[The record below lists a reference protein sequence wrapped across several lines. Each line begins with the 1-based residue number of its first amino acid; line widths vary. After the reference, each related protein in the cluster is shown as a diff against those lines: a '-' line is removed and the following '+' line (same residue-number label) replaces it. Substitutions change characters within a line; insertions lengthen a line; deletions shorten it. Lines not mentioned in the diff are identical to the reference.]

1 MRKIFAIICFSILSF
16 ALFAEETLSPQ
27 SLELLQSSV
36 FEVVTK
42 KNEVDPL
49 TYEKPLPLE
58 RLPYAQRT
66 DKYNPIGTAFL
77 LTDGNFYTAAH
88 VLQLQEK
95 LLQDQFFVRDIK
107 GNTYPIDK
115 VLKFSTNRDFVIF
128 TAKDFTKPANS
139 GLEQNLSV
147 NLNTTVFAVGNAQ
160 GEGIVIRGG
169 MLTSQTPEDK
179 QGEWKWLR
187 FSAAANPGN
196 SGGPL
201 VDKDGKVIGIITMK
215 NSTENL
221 NYALPLSE
229 LTNVPDLT
237 GVFNIQSYY
246 TIPNINGQNF
256 FNQCAFE
263 MKLPQT
269 LTEVRSYCWT
279 QFNNHISSFAESQ
292 YQNFRFTGPNSF
304 VKTNKS
310 NFLMYDDFCPDFP
323 CVMCMTDN
331 QKWSAYYPQDVKDF
345 KLDDNGSVSYGAQLN
360 ISFAYIKRP
369 TSLSEETLVTSPKT
383 YMDII
388 LKANTMYRYV
398 GTESIKI
405 TSYGE
410 PKSTESYTDNLG
422 RTWLVSMWDIPWTDV
437 SVLAY
442 VLPLPDGLFVMYNTK
457 STDDIYNGWIYDL
470 KYITDFV
477 IPTYSGTVEQWKE
490 FLALP
495 QTSYPRQEFIKDA
508 VLSIDSEST
517 KIHFGTIDCTIPSS
531 LIAAGDDDDYFF
543 MSFGYLPDETKGLKQ
558 RITTLA
564 LSTNSKTADF
574 HYFMISDCL
583 APPAGVDKSVLNSW
597 QQKHDGVT
605 PYDGKP
611 YTYKQNTD
619 CDIIFNV
626 TENRFNW
633 IDLEILGEGKTEE
646 MNTYRDKIKEIF
658 GIK

>member
-107 GNTYPIDK
+107 GNTYPIDN

-147 NLNTTVFAVGNAQ
+147 NLNTTGFAVGNAQ

-279 QFNNHISSFAESQ
+279 QFNNHISSFA
-292 YQNFRFTGPNSF
+292 
-304 VKTNKS
+304 
-310 NFLMYDDFCPDFP
+310 
-323 CVMCMTDN
+323 
-331 QKWSAYYPQDVKDF
+331 
-345 KLDDNGSVSYGAQLN
+345 
-360 ISFAYIKRP
+360 
-369 TSLSEETLVTSPKT
+369 
-383 YMDII
+383 
-388 LKANTMYRYV
+388 
-398 GTESIKI
+398 
-405 TSYGE
+405 
-410 PKSTESYTDNLG
+410 
-422 RTWLVSMWDIPWTDV
+422 
-437 SVLAY
+437 
-442 VLPLPDGLFVMYNTK
+442 
-457 STDDIYNGWIYDL
+457 
-470 KYITDFV
+470 
-477 IPTYSGTVEQWKE
+477 
-490 FLALP
+490 
-495 QTSYPRQEFIKDA
+495 
-508 VLSIDSEST
+508 
-517 KIHFGTIDCTIPSS
+517 
-531 LIAAGDDDDYFF
+531 
-543 MSFGYLPDETKGLKQ
+543 
-558 RITTLA
+558 
-564 LSTNSKTADF
+564 
-574 HYFMISDCL
+574 
-583 APPAGVDKSVLNSW
+583 
-597 QQKHDGVT
+597 
-605 PYDGKP
+605 
-611 YTYKQNTD
+611 
-619 CDIIFNV
+619 
-626 TENRFNW
+626 
-633 IDLEILGEGKTEE
+633 
-646 MNTYRDKIKEIF
+646 
-658 GIK
+658 